1 MTSCH
6 ESHFPADRFD
16 LDRFTYPL
24 TVTLVQFL
32 ITHLVLCFLAAL
44 TRFFAAPLARWGF
57 AGIIAPARPVCR
69 GGGAGMPASR
79 WSSTPSSV
87 PGRWW
92 GRIKSVMVGQ
102 GGIAGGGVLGLDPQM
117 ALRMLP
123 LAIVFFAMVLLS
135 NLSFSYTTYSMYTL
149 YRIGIV
155 PLSIFLT
162 ARLTRSSHSI
172 GTLSSSL
179 TATLNLLIATSQSGV
194 RVTWESI
201 VSGIFS
207 SVFVALYP
215 ILVLRTHRRLVS
227 SLVPQGD
234 LLTAYSP
241 PVHAVRSRRH
251 RRHSHDFPPD
261 TDDPFTTTV
270 NAASSHSPKED
281 TIATYHML
289 HYTSLLSTLILLP
302 ITLLSGEVGDI
313 SRNCYF
319 LDLPFFWFLMVSSAL
334 LATAVFVTTVL
345 FAQATTT
352 PVTVSF
358 VGSVPPSV
366 FLLWILSAPSFRL
379 PVHTWVGLALCAG
392 SCLWFMAG
400 ALRSGPGGVVA

>member
-1 MTSCH
+1 MRSRCIQVRLPQPHLTSCH

-135 NLSFSYTTYSMYTL
+135 NLSFS
-149 YRIGIV
+149 
-155 PLSIFLT
+155 
-162 ARLTRSSHSI
+162 
-172 GTLSSSL
+172 
-179 TATLNLLIATSQSGV
+179 
-194 RVTWESI
+194 
-201 VSGIFS
+201 
-207 SVFVALYP
+207 
-215 ILVLRTHRRLVS
+215 
-227 SLVPQGD
+227 
-234 LLTAYSP
+234 
-241 PVHAVRSRRH
+241 
-251 RRHSHDFPPD
+251 
-261 TDDPFTTTV
+261 
-270 NAASSHSPKED
+270 
-281 TIATYHML
+281 
-289 HYTSLLSTLILLP
+289 
-302 ITLLSGEVGDI
+302 
-313 SRNCYF
+313 
-319 LDLPFFWFLMVSSAL
+319 
-334 LATAVFVTTVL
+334 
-345 FAQATTT
+345 
-352 PVTVSF
+352 
-358 VGSVPPSV
+358 
-366 FLLWILSAPSFRL
+366 
-379 PVHTWVGLALCAG
+379 
-392 SCLWFMAG
+392 
-400 ALRSGPGGVVA
+400 